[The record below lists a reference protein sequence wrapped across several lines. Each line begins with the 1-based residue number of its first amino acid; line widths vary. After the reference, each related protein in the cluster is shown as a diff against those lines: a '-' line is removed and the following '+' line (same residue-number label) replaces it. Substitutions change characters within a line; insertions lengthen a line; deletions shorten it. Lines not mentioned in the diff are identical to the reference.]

1 MGNHDNLILKI
12 FINKTGNFNS
22 NKTRKINKYPNIKE
36 YLDNR
41 YILVICVATQ
51 FNQT

>member
-22 NKTRKINKYPNIKE
+22 NKTRKIKYPNIKE

-51 FNQT
+51 FN